1 MFEYAM
7 QCQKRCHGKGI
18 HKAMQ
23 EPLDLEFEFVAV
35 VAVVDDVVVDV
46 VDVVAATVVVTINFN
61 FHFISRRSHVAILYI
76 LYSIG
81 KHTHSIS
88 IGCNRNRNRN
98 RNVVVGSLFCLLS
111 CMQ

>member
-7 QCQKRCHGKGI
+7 QYQKRCHGKGI

-23 EPLDLEFEFVAV
+23 EPLDLEFEFEF
-35 VAVVDDVVVDV
+35 VVDV
-46 VDVVAATVVVTINFN
+46 VVVATTVVVTINFN
-61 FHFISRRSHVAILYI
+61 FNFIPRRSHVAILYI

-88 IGCNRNRNRN
+88 IGCNRNRN
-98 RNVVVGSLFCLLS
+98 VVVGSLFCLLS